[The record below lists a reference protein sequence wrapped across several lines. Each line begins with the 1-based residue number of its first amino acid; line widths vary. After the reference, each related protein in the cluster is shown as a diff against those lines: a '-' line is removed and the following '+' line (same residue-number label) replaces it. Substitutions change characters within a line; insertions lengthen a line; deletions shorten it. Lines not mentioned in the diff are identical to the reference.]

1 MVAVICVVSFACIAA
16 VAWKGYRA
24 YESHLSSDVRRIL
37 TAALDPGANIAE
49 IRIYERDASLA
60 VHTQRDRDLEA
71 KFEKLV
77 ALTEENCAAEESSM
91 KSARAAATGS
101 LEAVATYLDA
111 PPVAGSR
118 VEEMDTAVDNA
129 RKAFDRYLACE
140 ARVNHDRGAISGI
153 MDDLRAALSMPPKRH
168 LVSATP
174 PK

>member
-1 MVAVICVVSFACIAA
+1 MAVIWVVGFACIAA
-16 VAWKGYRA
+16 IVLKGYRA
-24 YESHLSSDVRRIL
+24 YESHLSDDLRRIL
-37 TAALDPGANIAE
+37 TAALDPATSLADL
-49 IRIYERDASLA
+49 RVYERDASLA

-101 LEAVATYLDA
+101 LEAVATYQDA
-111 PPVAGSR
+111 APTPGSK

-129 RKAFDRYLACE
+129 HKAFDRYLACE
-140 ARVNHDRGAISGI
+140 ARVNHDRGAISGLI
-153 MDDLRAALSMPPKRH
+153 DDLRAALSIPPKGH